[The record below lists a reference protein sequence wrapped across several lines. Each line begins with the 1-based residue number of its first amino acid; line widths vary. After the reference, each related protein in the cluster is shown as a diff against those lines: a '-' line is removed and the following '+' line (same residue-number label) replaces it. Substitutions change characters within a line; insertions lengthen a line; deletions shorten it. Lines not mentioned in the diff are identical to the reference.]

1 MLLTHVRAPFNYYV
15 VLPTSALLYWLFVR
29 SITHYSNFFKIF
41 RRGMKSVKSKIVNNL
56 CKDMIYTFC
65 VTVLRIWKPN
75 GA

>member
-1 MLLTHVRAPFNYYV
+1 
-15 VLPTSALLYWLFVR
+15 
-29 SITHYSNFFKIF
+29 
-41 RRGMKSVKSKIVNNL
+41 MKSVKSKIVNNL